1 MAGPRNGRVRKGVPI
16 EEATVSTSHRT
27 TPWFLFPLLWPF
39 WLVGW
44 VLKLTGRLLGVVL
57 GLVFTALGIVLTL
70 TVAGAIIGLP
80 LGVLGVLLM
89 VRSVF

>member
-1 MAGPRNGRVRKGVPI
+1 
-16 EEATVSTSHRT
+16 
-27 TPWFLFPLLWPF
+27 
-39 WLVGW
+39 VGW
-44 VLKLTGRLLGVVL
+44 ILKFTGRLVGVVL
-57 GLVFTALGIVLTL
+57 GLVFTTLGIVLTL